1 MCAAGV
7 GAVPGRTQEGM
18 TVIQFRPRQD
28 RGTSAGGQFK
38 ETTHSEA
45 PVSLGRHAAAP
56 RPGSEIPESLRMAY
70 FPDPYLPEELDG
82 IIKGAAV
89 TPDPRHWEE
98 RFVERLPHLPESDAR
113 ERFYAAMDAYNDGE
127 GSHGHTNRAFLDNSA
142 GHPGG
147 GLRNGYRPP
156 VVTHGPGY
164 MEGSRSVGEKAGGSR
179 DAAVIA
185 KSMREELKAATAG
198 NYLPAGLQYSVT
210 IDRYA
215 GGQSINI
222 EARGLE
228 DKDRLH
234 PTEKDHY
241 GDPAW
246 RPEAEELKKRI
257 ESIHSAFND
266 DSTNSMR
273 DYFDSTFMG
282 SVSIE
287 TDAGRAWREEEAAK
301 AKAKRALRAPR

>member
-1 MCAAGV
+1 
-7 GAVPGRTQEGM
+7 M

-38 ETTHSEA
+38 ATTHTEA
-45 PVSLGRHAAAP
+45 AVSLGRHAAPA
-56 RPGSEIPESLRMAY
+56 RPGREIPEALHMAY
-70 FPDPYLPEELDG
+70 FPDRHLPEELDG

-113 ERFYAAMDAYNDGE
+113 ERFYAAMDAYNDGH
-127 GSHGHTNRAFLDNSA
+127 GCHSHTMKAYMDNA
-142 GHPGG
+142 AAHPGG
-147 GLRNGYRPP
+147 GLRNGYQPP
-156 VVTHGPGY
+156 GVTYEPGY
-164 MEGSRSVGEKAGGSR
+164 LDGLRRVGDRAGGSR

-185 KSMREELKAATAG
+185 KAMREELKAATAG

-222 EARGLE
+222 EARGLT

-234 PTEKDHY
+234 PTETDHY
-241 GDPAW
+241 GDQAW

-266 DSTNSMR
+266 DATNMGR
-273 DYFDSTFMG
+273 DYFHSTFMG
-282 SVSIE
+282 NVSIE
-287 TDAGRAWREEEAAK
+287 TDSGRAWREEEAAK
-301 AKAKRALRAPR
+301 AKARKAQRASR